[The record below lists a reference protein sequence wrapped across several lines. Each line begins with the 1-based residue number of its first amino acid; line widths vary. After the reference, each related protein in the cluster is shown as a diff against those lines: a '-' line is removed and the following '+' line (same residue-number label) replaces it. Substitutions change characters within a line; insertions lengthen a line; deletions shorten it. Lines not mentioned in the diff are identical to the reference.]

1 MEIYQ
6 CNDWIKS
13 VKETEQEFTPHQE
26 ETRLCVFV
34 HVRWITYISY
44 KVL

>member
-26 ETRLCVFV
+26 ETRLCVCTCQMDDI
-34 HVRWITYISY
+34 H
-44 KVL
+44 KL

>member
-26 ETRLCVFV
+26 DPKTLCVCTCQMDDI
-34 HVRWITYISY
+34 H
-44 KVL
+44 KL